1 MQVTQSRAAEAPE
14 AGRHRIELDL
24 LHNLCVA
31 AVEIVRPEQ
40 AARSWLKKFG
50 EKKRIIK
57 YKGTN

>member
-1 MQVTQSRAAEAPE
+1 MQVTQSHAAEASE

-40 AARSWLKKFG
+40 AARSWLKKVW
-50 EKKRIIK
+50 RIARIALSR
-57 YKGTN
+57 T